1 MTARAAQPPPSRNAG
16 GHHHLPVHLSPLAR
30 RLTPAGIALPV
41 LILAATLFAVAADT
55 DAAGARALW
64 IPAAIGSVIGAGIA
78 WTDILIVVHRRRPSG
93 RPRPP
98 TINGPRTTDG

>member
-1 MTARAAQPPPSRNAG
+1 MTARAAQPPPSHGVG
-16 GHHHLPVHLSPLAR
+16 GHHLPIHLSPLAR

-55 DAAGARALW
+55 NAADARALW
-64 IPAAIGSVIGAGIA
+64 IPAAVGSIIGAGIA

-98 TINGPRTTDG
+98 TVDRPRATDG